1 MEPIV
6 IIFLVLAVVYGIGS
20 YLWVRRAVKREKAEE
35 QKERMP

>member
-20 YLWVRRAVKREKAEE
+20 YLWVRRAVKREKAEA

>member
-20 YLWVRRAVKREKAEE
+20 YLWVRRALSREKAEV
-35 QKERMP
+35 QKERMR